1 MSPTCMIRPKQS
13 IYQQK
18 SRSKSFKHKPK
29 HKIEGFMTTSET
41 KRDNDEYIYI
51 ELDTK
56 CSCLQLNPDV
66 SIQFSRRYLQCQSS
80 MPISILRSFIQQIL
94 PHSSMT
100 QVSFY
105 DSNNHLLKDSDLV
118 SSLKTT
124 TSLHIP
130 IRFTL
135 FNKITSFGHCL
146 CSSSSSIENKK
157 NESFSFN
164 SNIIKYETID
174 KILSTCSMISTRST
188 ISPCLSSSSN
198 DLSNSI
204 SSIVNLLTP
213 PSSNSS
219 FLIENIV
226 DTNNINNQ
234 TIIDEITSKFGEIC
248 PPLRK
253 KGRNRLSKKLI
264 LSSYSSNLPLDLSLK
279 KRPASFDFFSSQT
292 KWIKT

>member
-1 MSPTCMIRPKQS
+1 MKQRRFKFH
-13 IYQQK
+13 QK
-18 SRSKSFKHKPK
+18 EK
-29 HKIEGFMTTSET
+29 
-41 KRDNDEYIYI
+41 DNNQEYIYI

-124 TSLHIP
+124 TSLYIP

-146 CSSSSSIENKK
+146 CSSSSSSIENKK

-213 PSSNSS
+213 PSFNIEKNETIL
-219 FLIENIV
+219 FLTFYLN
-226 DTNNINNQ
+226 
-234 TIIDEITSKFGEIC
+234 
-248 PPLRK
+248 
-253 KGRNRLSKKLI
+253 
-264 LSSYSSNLPLDLSLK
+264 
-279 KRPASFDFFSSQT
+279 
-292 KWIKT
+292 